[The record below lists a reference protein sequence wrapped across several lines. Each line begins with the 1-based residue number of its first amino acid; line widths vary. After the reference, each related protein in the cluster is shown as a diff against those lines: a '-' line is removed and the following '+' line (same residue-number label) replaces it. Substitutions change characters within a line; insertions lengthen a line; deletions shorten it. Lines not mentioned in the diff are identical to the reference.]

1 MIDRRKKY
9 LIATTNN
16 YPHCGQLIQNYM
28 TTHKISQ
35 SFLAARLGVLPCTVH
50 AYFRN
55 ESLQVGILW
64 KISQALD
71 YNFLAALSEKIP
83 IAYDSITTIALK
95 TELDDQKTTI
105 KNLEMKID
113 FYKEMNPL

>member
-28 TTHKISQ
+28 RTHKISQ

-83 IAYDSITTIALK
+83 IAYDSIATIALK

-113 FYKEMNPL
+113 FIKK